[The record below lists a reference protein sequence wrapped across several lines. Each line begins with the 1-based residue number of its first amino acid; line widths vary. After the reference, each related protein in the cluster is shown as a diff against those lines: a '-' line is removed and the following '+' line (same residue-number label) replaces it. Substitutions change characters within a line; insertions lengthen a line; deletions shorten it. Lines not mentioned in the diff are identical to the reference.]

1 MCPAGV
7 SLRPLSDLSTSLI
20 TRSVWRGRG
29 RLCQGAGSG
38 REWSQG
44 QPGAWS
50 VSSQLSPLSRCDG
63 ARVFSPVILAHYW
76 ATLSLPAPHSQ
87 CGGPRN
93 RCLHCACAP
102 ALSLSH
108 LALCGSAE
116 GQASSGGAAALA
128 EGLLGSRL
136 DVIIIDTS
144 TTSTTSISSY
154 LSPGTISY
162 TRNTC
167 RLAYT
172 TTAPS
177 CLTALMRSWG

>member
-1 MCPAGV
+1 MEARGTV
-7 SLRPLSDLSTSLI
+7 ASTAQAP
-20 TRSVWRGRG
+20 
-29 RLCQGAGSG
+29 RL
-38 REWSQG
+38 
-44 QPGAWS
+44 
-50 VSSQLSPLSRCDG
+50 
-63 ARVFSPVILAHYW
+63 
-76 ATLSLPAPHSQ
+76 
-87 CGGPRN
+87 
-93 RCLHCACAP
+93 
-102 ALSLSH
+102 LSLSH

-144 TTSTTSISSY
+144 TTSTTSTTSISSY

-177 CLTALMRSWG
+177 CLTALMRS